1 MQIKVSLD
9 KLVGLHQDQDTC
21 TPSCPGSGP
30 PRCDC
35 SWWRRSPQSA
45 QGPRPPWL
53 GCTSWPCSD
62 PQLAKAVGA
71 PVVHAALDVAESK
84 LHVVSLAVHLPP
96 AKGGGHFPWRGL
108 VGRCPVV
115 GQTQPKASESRVP
128 HYHESEGEATC

>member
-1 MQIKVSLD
+1 MQIKLGLD
-9 KLVGLHQDQDTC
+9 KFVGLHQDQDTC

-71 PVVHAALDVAESK
+71 SVVHAAIDVAESK
-84 LHVVSLAVHLPP
+84 LHVVCCIPSRTPSSCGRTTLRPRRLFWTRAGLRLWFMISLPSWQYP
-96 AKGGGHFPWRGL
+96 
-108 VGRCPVV
+108 
-115 GQTQPKASESRVP
+115 
-128 HYHESEGEATC
+128 